1 MDKKQAE
8 ARIKELRKATE
19 YHAKKYYDED
29 KPEITDY
36 EYDMMMNELKSLEKQ
51 FPELIDKESGLLR
64 TIISETISKEC
75 DTTEIEDLFLK
86 IVSMRNRIIHSF
98 RITSNSGEQVL
109 ATKSRKKEGNIQFE
123 ITEEYLMDF
132 IKKNEMLSELL
143 HQYRG
148 Y

>member
-1 MDKKQAE
+1 MYESYTRQSLPA
-8 ARIKELRKATE
+8 KEYR
-19 YHAKKYYDED
+19 
-29 KPEITDY
+29 
-36 EYDMMMNELKSLEKQ
+36 ELLGTALCVFNSNNGFIIENIIRTNTS
-51 FPELIDKESGLLR
+51 FDWYELIDKESGLLR
-64 TIISETISKEC
+64 TIISETISKGC

-132 IKKNEMLSELL
+132 IKKNEMLSDLL